1 MSDTF
6 DPSASLRVLREQ
18 VDRDAA
24 ALARVHTER
33 LRCRRGC
40 HDCCIDGLTVFEVEA
55 DAIRDA
61 FPELIATGAPHPGGA
76 CAFLDS
82 EGACRIYAA
91 RPYVCRTQ
99 GLPLRWIAEK
109 DGEAVEYRDICPL
122 NEPGGPD
129 LTDLPEDE
137 CWSLG
142 PWEGRLAALQERHGE
157 SGKRVSLRSMFR
169 RG

>member
-61 FPELIATGAPHPGGA
+61 FPELIATGGPHPGGG
-76 CAFLDS
+76 CAFLD
-82 EGACRIYAA
+82 
-91 RPYVCRTQ
+91 
-99 GLPLRWIAEK
+99 
-109 DGEAVEYRDICPL
+109 
-122 NEPGGPD
+122 
-129 LTDLPEDE
+129 
-137 CWSLG
+137 
-142 PWEGRLAALQERHGE
+142 
-157 SGKRVSLRSMFR
+157 
-169 RG
+169 